1 MKISIS
7 NSLIDNVCG
16 SFVGAAATLAGAA
29 KRHGISK
36 PKDSGVKFKDLPLV
50 SNIDNYISPFIT
62 VIRNT
67 DSVDI
72 EINDEALERAALIY
86 ANAMTR
92 SADPLCKLLSI
103 GKQYTKDLDNLA
115 QEYIKKDSTD
125 TSDTTSDE
133 EESKAEK
140 TVKSF
145 DVDTV
150 EPVVDSEKE
159 HVFYVKELDK
169 QVAATAVTVYRVGES
184 IPYHVSKYKI
194 EEILTRSNA
203 LKDYQYHTME
213 LPLSVIN
220 AVRKYYNVS
229 EITVESNEKAQELPK
244 EAQAEKE

>member
-16 SFVGAAATLAGAA
+16 SFIGAAATLAGVA
-29 KRHGISK
+29 KRHGLKNPEGSN
-36 PKDSGVKFKDLPLV
+36 VKFKDLPLV
-50 SNIDNYISPFIT
+50 SNINNYISPFIT

-67 DSVDI
+67 DNVDI

-86 ANAMTR
+86 ANALTR
-92 SADPLCKLLSI
+92 SAEPLCKLLSI

-115 QEYIKKDSTD
+115 QEYIKKDNTNTSNTD
-125 TSDTTSDE
+125 SDK
-133 EESKAEK
+133 EESIEK

-150 EPVVDSEKE
+150 EPVIDSEKE
-159 HVFYVKELDK
+159 HVFYVAELDK
-169 QVAATAVTVYRVGES
+169 QVSTTAVTVYRVGES
-184 IPYHVSKYKI
+184 IPYNVSKYKI
-194 EEILTRSNA
+194 EEILTRANS
-203 LKDYQYHTME
+203 LKDYQYHSIE

-220 AVRKYYNVS
+220 AIRKYYGVS
-229 EITVESNEKAQELPK
+229 EITVESNESAQELPK